1 MPVVTPPPISAM
13 PTPPSTSDPTNFD
26 ARADAVL
33 AAWATNVNQMNAL
46 GSNVFDNAS
55 DAATSASAAAASKAA
70 ALASES
76 ASAANAVAAATNAG
90 ATAWVSGATY
100 AVGDARYSLINVR
113 VYRRI
118 TAGAGT
124 TDPSLDLVNWSPAV
138 PSINVRLI
146 TATTATAEDGDH
158 IVFKNVA
165 ASTVNLPANPASGD
179 TVIVTPDNGLT
190 TNSIARNGQTIMGL
204 AQDIDQID
212 IATATVT
219 LRFLNGTWR
228 II

>member
-13 PTPPSTSDPTNFD
+13 PTPPSTSDPANFD

-33 AAWATNVNQMNAL
+33 AAWANNVSQMNAL
-46 GSNVFDNAS
+46 GSNVFGNAS
-55 DAATSASAAAASKAA
+55 DAATSASAAAASKTAA
-70 ALASES
+70 AASET
-76 ASAANAVAAATNAG
+76 ASAANAVAAATHAG

-100 AVGDARYSLINVR
+100 AIGDARYSLINLR

-124 TDPSLDLVNWSPAV
+124 TDPSLDLVNWAPAV
-138 PSINVRLI
+138 PSITVRFI
-146 TATTATAEDGDH
+146 TGTSVTAEAWDH
-158 IVFKNVA
+158 IVLTNVA
-165 ASTVNLPANPASGD
+165 PSTVTLPATPASGD
-179 TVIVTPDNGLT
+179 TVAVTPGNGLA
-190 TNSIARNGQTIMGL
+190 TNTIARNGQTIMGL
-204 AQDIDQID
+204 TQDMTLDNAMIS
-212 IATATVT
+212 AT